1 MAALDPRWSGLVN
14 RDTVTAMLKRAGDE
28 TDPVER
34 GLLLA
39 EAQVLATLDVDAR
52 LESMQEVLTE
62 GFALLDD
69 KLALLYVTM

>member
-1 MAALDPRWSGLVN
+1 MS
-14 RDTVTAMLKRAGDE
+14 RDRVTDMLKRAGDE
-28 TDPVER
+28 SDPVQR

-39 EAQVLATLDVDAR
+39 EAQVLATLVVAER
-52 LESMQEVLTE
+52 LDSVQEVLTE

>member
-1 MAALDPRWSGLVN
+1 MN
-14 RDTVTAMLKRAGDE
+14 RDTVTDMLKRARDE

-39 EAQVLATLDVDAR
+39 EAQVIATLVVSAR
-52 LESMQEVLTE
+52 LDSMQAVLTE